1 MDENI
6 RNVRSYKKTPVIA
19 VPEIPEYFKHLLPS
33 TSTSSLPSS
42 PTDLQ
47 ESPSTML
54 LSPLGSPFD
63 VLINGSSS
71 QPRLQQSQQSDEQK
85 LAYKFERMEGLLKD
99 SGFDS
104 VGEILEVLFYNPS
117 RISGESDPRGSF
129 HAKAVS
135 QFLQG
140 RNKIKMSDIIVLIY
154 GHKHSAPSPSSPR
167 YSKCHAPFSTSVS
180 PSEIFHARPS
190 LFSWATNLV
199 ATHIHQEIN
208 QLSRTNLPGDENH
221 FRAST
226 NGRRPDH
233 FKLVT
238 WQTLGKFNI
247 SALCEKYKVHAP
259 VSWYITES
267 MAASCKGGFFILKKQ
282 CPHPIVGSVLSVLEG
297 CCTDY
302 LSGPSW
308 HY

>member
-71 QPRLQQSQQSDEQK
+71 QPRLWQSQQSDEQK

-135 QFLQG
+135 RFLQG

-154 GHKHSAPSPSSPR
+154 GINTVHPHRLHHVIPSVMPHFLLLSLLRKYFMLVLPYSHGQPTSSLHTFIR
-167 YSKCHAPFSTSVS
+167 RSTSFLVQ
-180 PSEIFHARPS
+180 IF
-190 LFSWATNLV
+190 
-199 ATHIHQEIN
+199 Q
-208 QLSRTNLPGDENH
+208 
-221 FRAST
+221 
-226 NGRRPDH
+226 
-233 FKLVT
+233 VT
-238 WQTLGKFNI
+238 KIIFEL
-247 SALCEKYKVHAP
+247 L
-259 VSWYITES
+259 
-267 MAASCKGGFFILKKQ
+267 
-282 CPHPIVGSVLSVLEG
+282 
-297 CCTDY
+297 
-302 LSGPSW
+302 
-308 HY
+308 